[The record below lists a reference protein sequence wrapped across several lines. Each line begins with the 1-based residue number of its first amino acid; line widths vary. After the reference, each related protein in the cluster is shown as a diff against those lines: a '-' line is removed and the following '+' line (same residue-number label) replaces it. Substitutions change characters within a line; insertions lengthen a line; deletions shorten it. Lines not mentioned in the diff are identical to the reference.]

1 MKRSLTAEGRG
12 RRVALKRQTVLNN
25 KLLLQLDLLQKT
37 CEKNWAETD
46 SFFSTVCD
54 PQHLAHTSLKLE
66 VDRASRGAAAVDSP
80 GTEAVLD
87 IDVGHELEIRSVG
100 PFLQK
105 LGIKRHHL
113 LSSSFQDLPCT
124 NVPVTNGTII
134 DVRERLDCFWNLFC

>member
-12 RRVALKRQTVLNN
+12 SRVALKRQTVLNN

-37 CEKNWAETD
+37 CEKSWAETD

-66 VDRASRGAAAVDSP
+66 VDCVSRGAAAVESP
-80 GTEAVLD
+80 DIEVFLD
-87 IDVGHELEIRSVG
+87 VDVGRELEIRSVG
-100 PFLQK
+100 LFFQK

-113 LSSSFQDLPCT
+113 LSSSFQDLPC
-124 NVPVTNGTII
+124 PMYQSPMGQ
-134 DVRERLDCFWNLFC
+134 L